1 MPDTD
6 TTRTARRCAETMY
19 EKDAASQALGIRV
32 GIPEA
37 GRAVARMTVRE
48 DMVNGFDVCH
58 GGLLFTLADTAF
70 AFACNGYDDVT
81 VAAAAS
87 IDFLRP
93 ARPGDEL
100 HALAHEDYR
109 GSKSGF
115 YTVEVRNQRDETVAI
130 FRGRSVSR
138 GESLTGTD
146 TNDIENCQKP

>member
-6 TTRTARRCAETMY
+6 TTRTAKRCAEAMY
-19 EKDAASQALGIRV
+19 AKDAASQALGIHV
-32 GIPEA
+32 AIPAA
-37 GRAVARMTVRE
+37 GKAIARMTVRE

-93 ARPGDEL
+93 ARLGDEL
-100 HALAHEDYR
+100 HALASEDYR

-130 FRGRSVSR
+130 FRGRSASR
-138 GESLTGTD
+138 GERLPGTD
-146 TNDIENCQKP
+146 TNEIENCRKP

>member
-1 MPDTD
+1 
-6 TTRTARRCAETMY
+6 MY
-19 EKDAASQALGIRV
+19 AKDAASQALGIRV
-32 GIPEA
+32 DVPAA

-93 ARPGDEL
+93 ARLGDEL
-100 HALAHEDYR
+100 HAHARQDHR

-115 YTVEVRNQRDETVAI
+115 YTVEVRNQRDELVAI
-130 FRGRSVSR
+130 FRGRSASR
-138 GESLTGTD
+138 GERLL
-146 TNDIENCQKP
+146 